1 MKRYPKADNGG
12 KLTADPCESQIRQS
26 LDTKVRNILSALKP
40 VAVHVP
46 IGVHLGKISTKEC
59 RSIRLTLQL
68 CVDPC
73 INAEEG
79 DSV

>member
-1 MKRYPKADNGG
+1 MA
-12 KLTADPCESQIRQS
+12 PCESQIGQS

-40 VAVHVP
+40 VAVNLFV
-46 IGVHLGKISTKEC
+46 GVHLGKISTKEC

-73 INAEEG
+73 IKAEEG